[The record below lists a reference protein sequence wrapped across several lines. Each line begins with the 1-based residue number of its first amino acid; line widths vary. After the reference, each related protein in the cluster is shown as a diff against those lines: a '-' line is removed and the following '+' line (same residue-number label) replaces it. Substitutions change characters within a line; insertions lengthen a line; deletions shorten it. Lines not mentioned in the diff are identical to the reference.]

1 MPMSFASEGEFA
13 DLPKIDICPESGKS
27 TPDITFARV
36 DFPEPFPP
44 IIACISPSNALKET
58 RSSAFVGP
66 KVFVTSTKSTAILD
80 KINFHFSLAIL
91 KPSSKLS
98 CWVYKFNCLSDERQD
113 HTLQDQQA

>member
-1 MPMSFASEGEFA
+1 MPRSFASDGEFA
-13 DLPKIDICPESGKS
+13 DLPKIETCPESGRI

-58 RSSAFVGP
+58 LSSAFVGP

-80 KINFHFSLAIL
+80 KINFHFFW
-91 KPSSKLS
+91 P
-98 CWVYKFNCLSDERQD
+98 F
-113 HTLQDQQA
+113 